1 MPVDSY
7 SRFVSEN
14 YRLYQQK
21 MAQQR
26 VARGV
31 YPLRR
36 QLLEIFEVVRAC
48 EARWSSDNSR

>member
-1 MPVDSY
+1 M
-7 SRFVSEN
+7 SEN
-14 YRLYQQK
+14 YKLYQQK

-36 QLLEIFEVVRAC
+36 QLMEIFEVVRAC